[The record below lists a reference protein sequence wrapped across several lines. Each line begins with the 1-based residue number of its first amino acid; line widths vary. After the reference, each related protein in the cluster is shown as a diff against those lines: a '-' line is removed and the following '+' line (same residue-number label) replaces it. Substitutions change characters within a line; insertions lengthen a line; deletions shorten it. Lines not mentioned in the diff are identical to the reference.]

1 MKSLIYIAL
10 ALTTLTT
17 WSQPGGDNHDHRRQM
32 KEKMAE
38 LTAEQMAD
46 LKTKEMTLKLDLTEQ
61 QQEQVY
67 GINLTQIE
75 ARKQQKENGKKPEEM
90 TSDELYQ
97 FRAAQLDQR
106 IAVKEQLQ
114 SVLTEEQL
122 AKIEEMDKRRRGQR
136 AKRGERGKNR
146 RNKR

>member
-1 MKSLIYIAL
+1 MKTLIYIAL
-10 ALTTLTT
+10 ALVTATS
-17 WSQPGGDNHDHRRQM
+17 WSQPGSEHHHDRRQM

-38 LTAEQMAD
+38 LTPEQMAD
-46 LKTKEMTLKLDLTEQ
+46 LRTKEMTLKLNLTEQ

-67 GINLTQIE
+67 GINLAQIE

-97 FRAAQLDQR
+97 FRATQLDQR
-106 IAVKEQLQ
+106 IAAKEQLQ
-114 SVLTEEQL
+114 SVLTEEQF